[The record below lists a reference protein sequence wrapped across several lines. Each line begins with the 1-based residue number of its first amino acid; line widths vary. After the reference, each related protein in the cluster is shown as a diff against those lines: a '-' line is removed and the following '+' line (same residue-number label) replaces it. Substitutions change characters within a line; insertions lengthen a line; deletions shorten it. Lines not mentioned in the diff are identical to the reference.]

1 MEKRLSPLRIYR
13 IQNFLATE
21 ILISL
26 EDNVQIFYIRTK
38 FIRTISLKLVSK
50 NNNKLKT
57 FRACLVQK

>member
-26 EDNVQIFYIRTK
+26 EENVQIFYIRTK
-38 FIRTISLKLVSK
+38 FIRTMSLKLVSK

-57 FRACLVQK
+57 FRVCLVQK

>member
-1 MEKRLSPLRIYR
+1 MEKQLSPLRIYR

-26 EDNVQIFYIRTK
+26 EENVQIFYIRTK
-38 FIRTISLKLVSK
+38 FIRTMSLKLVSK

-57 FRACLVQK
+57 FRVCLVQK